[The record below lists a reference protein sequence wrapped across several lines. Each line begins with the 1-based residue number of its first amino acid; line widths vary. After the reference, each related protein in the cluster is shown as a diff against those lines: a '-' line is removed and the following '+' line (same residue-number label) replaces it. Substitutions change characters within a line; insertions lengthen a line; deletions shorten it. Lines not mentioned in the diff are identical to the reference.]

1 MTWPVPPIATI
12 LNPASFIKREAAKCV
27 ACGLCLPHCPTYKIL
42 HDEAESPRGRLSL
55 MLALAR
61 GDLSLNAQMETHL
74 DHCLVCRSCER
85 VCPSFVP
92 YGQILDSGRE
102 LIEQSRGTNMS
113 ARSRTVAG
121 ILRLVEKPERILL
134 LGKLLRLYQLSG
146 LQRLVRAARLPNWFG
161 LGDLEANLPVLSPQK
176 FFAPLYPARKKS
188 GNRLM
193 VFTGCLARITDQ
205 QTLSATIRLLN
216 RLDYEVLVP
225 PSQGCCGALHVHNG
239 QSRTATELM
248 RRTIQAFA
256 GGTDTIISTASGCTA
271 TLCEYGK
278 YLADDQTAVEFSR
291 RVMDI
296 NQFLASLPSSSDLSF
311 RPLAKRIAVHSPCTL
326 SNVLRQE
333 DKPVS
338 LLKRIPDAEVIP
350 LPDNSFCCG
359 AAGTYHLTEPRI
371 ARELRQS
378 KIAHLKQLAP
388 DILVTSNPGCAMFL
402 AAGIREAG
410 LTIDVIHPVVL
421 LERLLQSDDKA

>member
-1 MTWPVPPIATI
+1 MTYPVPPNATI
-12 LNPASFIKREAAKCV
+12 LNPASFIQREAAKCV

-55 MLALAR
+55 MLALTQ
-61 GDLSLNAQMETHL
+61 GDLPLNAQMETHL
-74 DHCLVCRSCER
+74 AHCLACRACER

-92 YGQILDSGRE
+92 YGQILDSWRE
-102 LIEQSRGTNMS
+102 LIEQSHVTITS

-121 ILRLVEKPERILL
+121 ILRLVEKPGRILP
-134 LGKLLRLYQLSG
+134 LGKWLRLYQFSG
-146 LQRLVRAARLPNWFG
+146 LQRLVRAARLPTWFG
-161 LGDLEANLPVLSPQK
+161 LGDLEANLPALSPQK
-176 FFAPLYPARKKS
+176 SFAPVYPPRKKS
-188 GNRLM
+188 GNRVM

-216 RLDYEVLVP
+216 RLGYEVQVP
-225 PSQGCCGALHVHNG
+225 PSQGCCGALHLHNG
-239 QSRTATELM
+239 QSRTAIELM

-256 GGTDTIISTASGCTA
+256 SGTDTIISTASGCTA

-278 YLADDQTAVEFSR
+278 YLASDQSVAEFSR

-296 NQFLASLPSSSDLSF
+296 NQFLATLPSSSDLSF
-311 RPLAKRIAVHSPCTL
+311 RPLAKRVAVHSPCTL

-338 LLKRIPDAEVIP
+338 LLQRIPNAEVIP

-378 KIAHLKQLAP
+378 KIALLKQLAP
-388 DILVTSNPGCAMFL
+388 DILVTSNPGCATFL
-402 AAGIREAG
+402 AGGIREAG
-410 LTIDVIHPVVL
+410 LTMEVTHPVVL
-421 LERLLQSDDKA
+421 LERQLQVEDYA